1 MSLAIPVLYGSVRT
15 DRVGIRAARY
25 VCDRLRDAGHTPT
38 LVDPVEV
45 DLPLLDRMHKEYA
58 PGEAP
63 DSMERLAGL
72 YREADAFVIVSG
84 EYNHLPP
91 PALRDRCRN
100 NEAARVT
107 TIPRSQTA
115 TPMLGPEGGVQ
126 GGGFQWKRGYGRNSK
141 MKPMDILYLRFE
153 ELKQEMRARLRRLRL
168 ADDWIEEFIEQSF
181 QVKRKNSRGH
191 RGISKKR

>member
-63 DSMERLAGL
+63 DPMERLAGL

-91 PALRDRCRN
+91 PALVNLLDHFLNAYYWRP
-100 NEAARVT
+100 AGIVT
-107 TIPRSQTA
+107 YSRGSF
-115 TPMLGPEGGVQ
+115 GGVRA
-126 GGGFQWKRGYGRNSK
+126 GVHLRDMLAELGMMTTPTALAYPRVGALFDAEGAPVPTEAEGLATRFG
-141 MKPMDILYLRFE
+141 RFE
-153 ELKQEMRARLRRLRL
+153 TELTWVAEALRA
-168 ADDWIEEFIEQSF
+168 
-181 QVKRKNSRGH
+181 KRAEGVPYT
-191 RGISKKR
+191 